1 MSYDLGVWYP
11 HERLSD
17 ADAGKLYVGLCE
29 STVEHPRA
37 HPAVDAFYQ
46 ELTAKHP
53 EIDTIPDDRIDD
65 HDYCPWSCALDH
77 SPGHVIMPCVWS
89 KAEYVDGFVRELA
102 RKHGLAVFDPQAG
115 RISYPDS
122 APSGS
127 APPKAGS
134 RPWWRLW

>member
-1 MSYDLGVWYP
+1 MSYDLGVWFP

-17 ADAGKLYVGLCE
+17 ADAGKLYVGLCVG
-29 STVEHPRA
+29 TMEHPRA

-53 EIDTIPDDRIDD
+53 EIDTVPDDRIDD

-77 SPGHVIMPCVWS
+77 SLGHVIMSCVWS
-89 KAEYVDGFVRELA
+89 KAEYVDGFVRALA

-115 RISYPDS
+115 KIQYPDLIGGIS
-122 APSGS
+122 CPANTW
-127 APPKAGS
+127 AF
-134 RPWWRLW
+134 